1 MQNHYRYIFERGSK
15 KHLCPG
21 CGKRCFVRYI
31 DTEEGNYLPEHYGC
45 CDRENKCG
53 YYLNPYTDG
62 YAKANRE
69 QGDYSEAEMNQYA
82 RAREAKRLTQPEP
95 VFIPDEVFKR
105 TLKNYEQ
112 NKFIQ
117 NLLNRVAYP
126 FTAADVE
133 KVISLYYLGTV
144 SNGYRAGAV
153 TFPFINLKGKNTAI
167 QVKQFDTS
175 NHTTGT
181 DFLHSIIEKHYNRN
195 KVAVPDW
202 LVQYTKQDKRIN
214 SLFGEHLL
222 NRYPLNT
229 VALVEAPKTAIYGA
243 LYFGFP
249 DLPDN
254 FIWLAVYNKSSFNY
268 NKLKMLRGRD
278 VFVFPDLSKDGGT
291 FAEWQQK
298 ANVIVKQLPGTRFT
312 FSNLLEKFAPDT
324 DRNEGNDLAD
334 FLIKLDW
341 RNFRIDKSAEI
352 PEQITSIAKP
362 CEKSEESEAPKK
374 PLILN
379 SEQAND
385 NDEVLPVFFGNR
397 KKENWEFQIKELENF
412 FSSTP
417 LPQSIKLDKGEIIA
431 DVKSFTDGHIKIV
444 KSNNGRRAYLPYLE
458 RLRDLKRIISEL

>member
-126 FTAADVE
+126 FNATYVE

-144 SNGYRAGAV
+144 AKGYRAGAV
-153 TFPFINLKGKNTAI
+153 TFPFINLNGKITAI
-167 QVKQFDTS
+167 QVKQFDTT

-181 DFLHSIIEKHYNRN
+181 DFLHSILEKHYTRN
-195 KVAVPDW
+195 KLAVPDW
-202 LVQYTKQDKRIN
+202 LEQYIKQDRRIN

-222 NRYPLNT
+222 NRYPLNP

-249 DLPDN
+249 DMPDN

-278 VFVFPDLSKDGGT
+278 VYVFPDLSKDGGT

-298 ANVIVKQLPGTRFT
+298 AEVMIKQLPGTRFT
-312 FSNLLEKFAPDT
+312 FSTLLEKFAPDA

-352 PEQITSIAKP
+352 PKQPTKIVQL
-362 CEKSEESEAPKK
+362 CEKSEKCEALKK
-374 PLILN
+374 PLIQN
-379 SEQAND
+379 FERASD
-385 NDEVLPVFFGNR
+385 TDEVLPVFFGNR

-412 FSSTP
+412 FISTP
-417 LPQSIKLDKGEIIA
+417 LPQSIRLDKGALIT
-431 DVKSFTDGHIKIV
+431 DVRLFAESHFKIV
-444 KSNNGRRAYLPYLE
+444 KENNGNRIYTPYLH
-458 RLRDLKRIISEL
+458 RLKLLKSLINK